1 MKKVLIAIA
10 LLLGFTVS
18 AQRDPGTPQELKS
31 VISALSRVVVAP
43 DCVVAVTVTLPV

>member
-18 AQRDPGTPQELKS
+18 AQRDPGTPQERYIARFAS
-31 VISALSRVVVAP
+31 I
-43 DCVVAVTVTLPV
+43 AVNEMYRSGVPASITLA